1 VFEDIDE
8 WICHISVG
16 SVAMELNSQPKPT
29 RATTSRVARQ
39 HPRYLFSV
47 PVTLRRLVRGGF
59 QTTRGMSL
67 DISEGGVSAI
77 VQANLSVGETV
88 EINLPLSACPLHTVA
103 IVRHVTDSRS
113 GFEFLGLTQEERHQ
127 ISVAGRAL

>member
-1 VFEDIDE
+1 
-8 WICHISVG
+8 
-16 SVAMELNSQPKPT
+16 MELNSQPQSARVTK
-29 RATTSRVARQ
+29 SRVERQ

-47 PVTLRRLVRGGF
+47 PVTLRRLVSGGF

-67 DISEGGVSAI
+67 DISEGGVSAV

-113 GFEFLGLTQEERHQ
+113 GFEFLGLTPEERHQ